1 MKALTSMKSV
11 MALVMGMALFA
22 GCDQSKEELDKT
34 KVELAKA
41 TAERDLMKGQIDK
54 ATQDAKDAQTKLTLS
69 LIHIY
74 EAVRFRP
81 LRFHSV
87 QCASA

>member
-41 TAERDLMKGQIDK
+41 TAERDLMKGRS
-54 ATQDAKDAQTKLTLS
+54 T
-69 LIHIY
+69 
-74 EAVRFRP
+74 RP
-81 LRFHSV
+81 PRTPRMPRPS
-87 QCASA
+87 